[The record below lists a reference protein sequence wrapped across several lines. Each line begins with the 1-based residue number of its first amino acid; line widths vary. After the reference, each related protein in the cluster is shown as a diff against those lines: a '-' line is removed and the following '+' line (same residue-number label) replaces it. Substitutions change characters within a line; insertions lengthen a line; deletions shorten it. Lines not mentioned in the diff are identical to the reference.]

1 VTLLRKVSANDLA
14 KSMGKTEKE
23 DEMAVREESAEKT
36 IMTTDGNV
44 TAVAVAVLN
53 GIAAI
58 VRMGDTA
65 TTAVGSEVAA
75 GIDIV
80 IAVETAVMI
89 DREGT
94 TETADAERATHV
106 LCERETEVPR
116 HLSEVLG

>member
-1 VTLLRKVSANDLA
+1 MSANDLS

-36 IMTTDGNV
+36 IMTIDGNV
-44 TAVAVAVLN
+44 TAVAVLN

-65 TTAVGSEVAA
+65 TTAAGTEVAA

-80 IAVETAVMI
+80 IAAEIAVMI
-89 DREGT
+89 DLGGT
-94 TETADAERATHV
+94 TETADAERATCV
-106 LCERETEVPR
+106 LCEREAKVPR
-116 HLSEVLG
+116 CLFEVLG